1 MAFLILDHKHQDRS
15 EIRQN
20 NLGPS
25 YNTSFTRSNLK
36 NIDKTSHFSYC
47 NVFWHNKKI
56 NNVFFN
62 PCNALYFD
70 VFFRADTKIS
80 RNWTLSVCVVAHS
93 WPKFGWIER
102 TLDFGLKRPIS
113 LGFYS
118 DKFVCRNDMLMF
130 WCQSIEHKKLHK
142 TLRLQLELMIS

>member
-1 MAFLILDHKHQDRS
+1 MKFGKIISAQVIIRLLHAQIRITLIKHHIFLIVMYFG
-15 EIRQN
+15 I
-20 NLGPS
+20 
-25 YNTSFTRSNLK
+25 
-36 NIDKTSHFSYC
+36 I
-47 NVFWHNKKI
+47 KKI
-56 NNVFFN
+56 IMYFFN

-80 RNWTLSVCVVAHS
+80 RNCTLSVCVVAHS